1 MGGYGEYSRV
11 RSGLADKYRI
21 RLNILLAGKIGVKG
35 LVIEYGG
42 YSGEYSP
49 TPSLKLL
56 ARLSV
61 RNPGKFGFLVSPGM
75 NDTPSLDVLRDYPSS
90 LELVSSNYGSIGIGG
105 RS

>member
-21 RLNILLAGKIGVKG
+21 RLNILLAGKIGLKG

-49 TPSLKLL
+49 TNTILWHQYYNVMMSLPINLWFLL
-56 ARLSV
+56 CDQT
-61 RNPGKFGFLVSPGM
+61 NCHTCF
-75 NDTPSLDVLRDYPSS
+75 T
-90 LELVSSNYGSIGIGG
+90 
-105 RS
+105 